1 MFQQAYNGIT
11 DIDGDGRVDTG
22 FNPTVVYTGYFDPYS
37 CYSFTGSIGWS
48 GYTDG
53 YGDPNGFFIRA
64 GATIEDDTQTTLDNQ
79 RPSSLLRAARS
90 TVGICQAAHTNQA
103 GNFSGNWLNYLTASR
118 MDVIRKILYGGMR
131 STDTSKAGNVPGVT
145 ILEGSFVP
153 RDSTVW
159 GFVVLADNR
168 WLSETPMSVY
178 YDISKYTPFPK
189 PSANAAH
196 FFARVKNFAARG
208 SSSDYPVFEFIL
220 NANKSTFLA
229 STNITGANG
238 RYFDWVLQEGPNPS
252 SNLLANPTN
261 VIKAYTVRVKVCV
274 PNNLGASEDCREYPN
289 GDLKPV
295 GLLQKNG
302 ENGDMYFGL
311 LSGGYHETTRLMGG
325 VLRNHID
332 HLNKSVNLQTGQI
345 ISGGLIWALDTFR
358 IAGLSLRYPS
368 VSDSTGS
375 QKYNNSA
382 SWGNPTGETL
392 YEGVRYFARLSQKS
406 GTPLK
411 PTAAFVP
418 TSEVNYNAYNNTP
431 TNKNAP
437 YFKNWNDLPVLT
449 ADDCAKP
456 IILLITEVDSEADGD
471 TAVNGTS
478 DLKQPVLS
486 SVLNPGNFPDF
497 SLSSYLQRITDL
509 EGLNQGQKFFYSR
522 NKTDDCQPKT
532 LNSLSEV
539 SGLCPYRPGQEGGYS
554 AAAVAYYARTHNF
567 GLGDGEQGVDVYTVT
582 MSAVFPAL
590 DFPLTDN
597 KKITILPASMNN
609 SSAVKTIGRI
619 LSFLNYYILEWWVD
633 ANGTPYHVKIKVN
646 YEDSG
651 GGYTPDSSYPNVDWD
666 MDILVEYTIDLLT
679 VNSSNRD
686 PAKFY
691 NSSDA
696 TFTGALKPLGGT
708 YYTFKAQGTDPF
720 AINPSEVV
728 GLAIKSWK
736 TNNSSSQNS
745 ASGFSVSGSTHDGTY
760 MNVGHNA
767 GVDKYGTPATCL
779 WPKGYGVD
787 SAVHKGT
794 GCLTAFG
801 TSMGFGLGDPESK
814 AIVRTF
820 EFSDS
825 PGSAGQY
832 LENPLFLAAKYGG
845 FKDANNN
852 GIPDTGE
859 WEGEDG
865 VTPKNYF
872 QANNIT
878 ELPDKLEAAFRDIAR
893 SISTGTATS
902 ASVNS
907 VLSGGI
913 SIQTAF
919 YPVYVNPKNP
929 QETINWSGTVYALF
943 VDKYGNLRD
952 AESGSDY
959 GRHLAPTNKVLTFN
973 NVQTP
978 PDPPPAC
985 YSAGQAISRCSMAAN
1000 GDITGVLNPPESIHE
1015 LKPIWDVGKILS
1027 EMDPD
1032 DRNIYY
1038 LTPKD
1043 EATAKLFNVEEATV
1057 TELNKHLFHDNYK
1070 SILAQ
1075 DPGVLTMTKP
1085 QATKKLIQYI
1095 RGTDFPGW
1103 RNRTVADPWLGSD
1116 PALPVVWRL
1125 GDVINSKPVIVGQP
1139 VFNYDYL
1146 YNDKTYAVFKKD
1158 KAMRRQVAYFGSND
1172 GFLHAIDMGFFGS
1185 LASGQV
1191 GYTSTNKLGSEL
1203 WALIPDSVLP
1213 HLQWLADPTY
1223 THSYYVDLKPVIADV
1238 KINGSW
1244 KTILVGGLRL
1254 GGRPIEAPT
1263 STPSNRDYFYSE
1275 VFALDVT
1282 NPDAPPTVLWKF
1294 SSEDLGLSV
1303 GLPTVVTSGGKWYVV
1318 VASGPATDFLDST
1331 GQLVLGSKSP
1341 YDGQSSQ
1348 QARLFI
1354 LNANDGTLVKKI
1366 VAAEDNSFFSD
1377 PYLQAPLRKSQNGAW
1392 NDEVVYYGLTVSR
1405 NDACLDKGGVY
1416 RLQMVTEGAGGLG
1429 GDPLPP
1435 ENWVLKR
1442 LIDVERPVTGAVNSS
1457 MDSQGNIWVTFATGR
1472 LWSPEDI
1479 EPCQAV
1485 NTAACREN
1493 HQQWLVGVKEPLNAG
1508 RMTFGERSVDD
1519 LVDVTD
1525 ISVYSSGGLAG
1536 APTGIYNYQS
1546 LASHLQLNSLAG
1558 YKRKLNMSVILSGR
1572 TISMESSL
1580 TQPQITNVGGGRS
1593 VIGFTTYEPE
1603 MGVCGDLGHG
1613 FMYLLDTFTGLPNP
1627 ELASSFNLIS
1637 TNNPLEP
1644 EEKIIPGGV
1653 STGTGRPSAA
1663 VFIQVGDVL
1672 IARTSTTNNSIYDL
1686 KVETALNLYSNII
1699 SWREVFSPGFT
1710 MTKEIMSDNLDI
1722 AR

>member
-37 CYSFTGSIGWS
+37 CYSYS
-48 GYTDG
+48 GTVNRAGDANG
-53 YGDPNGFFIRA
+53 YFVRA
-64 GATIEDDTQTTLDNQ
+64 GATREDDSQATLDAQ

-90 TVGICQAAHTNQA
+90 KVGVCQAAHTNQA

-131 STDTSKAGNVPGVT
+131 STDTSASGKVAGET

-153 RDSTVW
+153 RDSNVW
-159 GFVVLADNR
+159 GFDVLADNR
-168 WLSETPMSVY
+168 WLNETPMSVY

-196 FFARVKNFAARG
+196 FFARVKNTSGLG
-208 SSSDYPVFEFIL
+208 SSNYPVFEYLL
-220 NANKSTFLA
+220 NANKSSFNANLL
-229 STNITGANG
+229 ITGANG
-238 RYFDWVLQEGPNPS
+238 RYFDWVLQDGPNPS
-252 SNLLANPTN
+252 SVQLVSPTSLR
-261 VIKAYTVRVKVCV
+261 AYTARVKVCV

-311 LSGGYHETTRLMGG
+311 LSGSYHETTRLMGG

-358 IAGLSLRYPS
+358 IAGFSLRT
-368 VSDSTGS
+368 TGDAS
-375 QKYNNSA
+375 AKQKYDNSS
-382 SWGNPTGETL
+382 SWGNPTGEAL

-406 GTPLK
+406 GTPLQ

-418 TSEVNYNAYNNTP
+418 ASEVNYNAYNNTP

-437 YFKNWNDLPVLT
+437 YFKNWNTLPVLP
-449 ADDCAKP
+449 AADCAKP
-456 IILLITEVDSEADGD
+456 IILLITEVDSDADGD
-471 TAVNGTS
+471 TAVNGSS

-486 SVLNPGNFPDF
+486 SVANPGNLPDF
-497 SLSSYLQRITDL
+497 NLSSYLKRITVL
-509 EGLNQGQKFFYSR
+509 EGFNQGQKFFYSR
-522 NKTDDCQPKT
+522 NKNDDCQPKT

-539 SGLCPYRPGQEGGYS
+539 NGLCPYRPGQEGGYS

-567 GLGDGEQGVDVYTVT
+567 GLGEGEQGVDVYTVT
-582 MSAVFPAL
+582 MSAVFPPL
-590 DFPLTDN
+590 EFPLTAN
-597 KKITILPASMNN
+597 KKITILPASMSN
-609 SSAVKTIGRI
+609 SSKAKTVGRI

-633 ANGTPYHVKIKVN
+633 AKGTPYHVKIKVN

-651 GGYTPDSSYPNVDWD
+651 GGYNPDSTFPNVDWD

-679 VNSSNRD
+679 TSSSFRD
-686 PAKFY
+686 TTKSYSA
-691 NSSDA
+691 SSA
-696 TFTGALKPLGGT
+696 TFTGALKPKGGT
-708 YYTFKAQGTDPF
+708 YYPFKAQGTAPF

-736 TNNSSSQNS
+736 TNNSSGQNS
-745 ASGFSVSGSTHDGTY
+745 ALGYSVSGGTHDGTY
-760 MNVGHNA
+760 MDVGHNS
-767 GVDKYGTPATCL
+767 GVATFGTPPTCL

-787 SAVHKGT
+787 SAAHKGT
-794 GCLTAFG
+794 NCLTAFG
-801 TSMGFGLGDPESK
+801 TKRATGEGDPESL
-814 AIVRTF
+814 AVVRTF

-832 LENPLFLAAKYGG
+832 LSNPLFLAAKYGG

-852 GIPDTGE
+852 GTPDAGE

-872 QANNIT
+872 QATNIT

-919 YPVYVNPKNP
+919 YPAYVNPKNP
-929 QETINWSGTVYALF
+929 QESIAWVGTVYALF

-959 GRHLAPTNKVLTFN
+959 GRYLAPTNKVLTFN
-973 NVQTP
+973 NIQTP
-978 PDPPPAC
+978 PVPPPAC

-1000 GDITGVLNPPESIHE
+1000 GDITGLTSSPESIHE
-1015 LKPIWDVGKILS
+1015 LKPIWDVGKLLS
-1027 EMDPD
+1027 EMNPD
-1032 DRNIYY
+1032 DRKIYY
-1038 LTPKD
+1038 LTPKGAT
-1043 EATAKLFNVEEATV
+1043 EAKPFDVEDATV
-1057 TELNKHLFHDNYK
+1057 AELNKYLLHDNYK

-1075 DPGVLTMTKP
+1075 DPGIQTMTKLT
-1085 QATKKLIQYI
+1085 ATKKLIQYI

-1103 RNRTVADPWLGSD
+1103 RSRTVANPWRDNDPTQ
-1116 PALPVVWRL
+1116 PVVWRL
-1125 GDVINSKPVIVGQP
+1125 GDIINSKPVIVGQP
-1139 VFNYDYL
+1139 AFNYDYL
-1146 YNDKTYAVFKKD
+1146 YNDKSYALFKQER
-1158 KAMRRQVAYFGSND
+1158 ARRRQVAYFGSND
-1172 GFLHAIDMGFFGS
+1172 GFLRAIDMGFFGS

-1191 GYTSTNKLGSEL
+1191 GYTSTNKLGTEL

-1244 KTILVGGLRL
+1244 RTILVGGLRL

-1263 STPSNRDYFYSE
+1263 STPSARDYFYSE

-1303 GLPTVVTSGGKWYVV
+1303 GLPVVVTSGGNWYVV

-1331 GQLVLGSKSP
+1331 GQLVMGSKSP

-1348 QARLFI
+1348 KARLFV
-1354 LNANDGTLVKKI
+1354 LNAKDGALVKT
-1366 VAAEDNSFFSD
+1366 VMAAEDNSFFSD
-1377 PYLQAPLRKSQNGAW
+1377 PYLQSPLRKKQSGTW

-1405 NDACLDKGGVY
+1405 DAACLDKGAVY
-1416 RLQMVTEGAGGLG
+1416 RLQMVTEAAGGQG

-1435 ENWVLKR
+1435 EKWVLKR

-1457 MDSQGNIWVTFATGR
+1457 MDSQGNIWVTFGTGR

-1479 EPCQAV
+1479 APCQAV

-1493 HQQWLVGVKEPLNAG
+1493 HQQWLMGVKEPLIAG
-1508 RMTFGERSVDD
+1508 RMTFGERNAAD
-1519 LVDVTD
+1519 LMDVSD

-1546 LASHLQLNSLAG
+1546 LSSHLQLNSLAG
-1558 YKRKLNMSVILSGR
+1558 YKRKMNMSVILDGKSA
-1572 TISMESSL
+1572 SMESSL

-1613 FMYLLDTFTGLPNP
+1613 FMYLLDTFTGLPNH
-1627 ELASSFNLIS
+1627 ELASSFSLIS
-1637 TNNPLEP
+1637 TKNPLEP

-1653 STGTGRPSAA
+1653 STGSGRPSAA

-1686 KVETALNLYSNII
+1686 KVSTALNLYSNII
-1699 SWREVFSPGFT
+1699 SWREVFNPGFT
-1710 MTKEIMSDNLDI
+1710 LPKGVMSDSLDD